1 MRLDHLLSKEDGEG
15 KPAGLGRGRGR
26 NRKSDRRSDSE
37 GDWKAL
43 FNLEGTHPGKGTG
56 GCSSDGRAPALQAGG
71 RQFESVHL
79 HQSARD
85 GLIAQVVRARA

>member
-56 GCSSDGRAPALQAGG
+56 GCSSACEHTPPY
-71 RQFESVHL
+71 E
-79 HQSARD
+79 
-85 GLIAQVVRARA
+85 GLGLPLCAFFKMPFGILKIEQQLA